1 MADFYNYCNWYTV
14 WDAKTGDLIAS
25 GTSAMVA
32 QRLGY
37 KSTTAFTT
45 HYAHTQTRKPKK
57 PYKYIMRRELVER
70 REAELPRHAPEEK
83 EGNAMK
89 IVIEKIGDNV
99 GVSFIGKGPRID
111 RLMILAVAL
120 IETFVDSLIP
130 DLTDEQLQ
138 QAADRFANIVKS
150 AVIARYKTKPS
161 ERKEEFT
168 GKEAAFLSK
177 LFNL

>member
-1 MADFYNYCNWYTV
+1 
-14 WDAKTGDLIAS
+14 
-25 GTSAMVA
+25 
-32 QRLGY
+32 
-37 KSTTAFTT
+37 
-45 HYAHTQTRKPKK
+45 
-57 PYKYIMRRELVER
+57 
-70 REAELPRHAPEEK
+70 
-83 EGNAMK
+83 MK

-99 GVSFIGKGPRID
+99 GVSFIGKGQRID
-111 RLMILAVAL
+111 RLMLLTVAL

-138 QAADRFANIVKS
+138 QAADGFANSVKS

-161 ERKEEFT
+161 EHKEEFT

>member
-1 MADFYNYCNWYTV
+1 MLLT
-14 WDAKTGDLIAS
+14 
-25 GTSAMVA
+25 
-32 QRLGY
+32 
-37 KSTTAFTT
+37 
-45 HYAHTQTRKPKK
+45 
-57 PYKYIMRRELVER
+57 
-70 REAELPRHAPEEK
+70 
-83 EGNAMK
+83 
-89 IVIEKIGDNV
+89 
-99 GVSFIGKGPRID
+99 
-111 RLMILAVAL
+111 VAL

-138 QAADRFANIVKS
+138 QAADGFANSVKS

>member
-1 MADFYNYCNWYTV
+1 
-14 WDAKTGDLIAS
+14 
-25 GTSAMVA
+25 
-32 QRLGY
+32 
-37 KSTTAFTT
+37 
-45 HYAHTQTRKPKK
+45 
-57 PYKYIMRRELVER
+57 
-70 REAELPRHAPEEK
+70 
-83 EGNAMK
+83 MK

-99 GVSFIGKGPRID
+99 GASFIGKGQRID
-111 RLMILAVAL
+111 QLMLLTVAL

-138 QAADRFANIVKS
+138 QAADGFANSVKS